1 LRAEVEGGGVMDE
14 EVRLREPDRQQIVL
28 QPLDYDQL
36 IEAGHPARAIWRV
49 LSKMDLS
56 RFCAPI
62 KARENSPGRA
72 ATDPRLLL
80 ALWLYGL
87 SEGVNS
93 ARELERLS
101 TEHAAYRWLCG
112 GVSVNY
118 HLLSDFRSGQ
128 RAALEELFTEVVA
141 ALMHQ
146 HLIRLHRVA
155 QDGTRVR
162 ASAGAASYRSTRR
175 LKACVRA
182 ARAHLTRLNAQA
194 QEDPTECSAR
204 QRAAELR
211 AAREYEERCR
221 QALAQATALGAHK
234 AEARNHPQRN
244 TETRISTTDPEARVM
259 KMADG
264 GFRPAY
270 NVQFATDTESR
281 IIVGVGASNAGTD
294 SQQLEPM
301 LDDIERRTG
310 ATPKQ
315 RLADGGYM
323 NFAAV
328 ERAAARGVEVF
339 VPPRANRTYHIDPL
353 IPQPGD
359 SPAIAEYRKRMGSV
373 AGKRIYLERAATA
386 ETVNADL
393 KTWRG
398 LDRLLVRG
406 TTKVLMAATW
416 SALAYN
422 LMRAIKMHWL

>member
-1 LRAEVEGGGVMDE
+1 MDE
-14 EVRLREPDRQQIVL
+14 EVRLREPDRKQIVL
-28 QPLDYDQL
+28 QPLDYDKL

-49 LSKMDLS
+49 LSKLDLS

-146 HLIRLHRVA
+146 HLITLHRVA

-162 ASAGAASYRSTRR
+162 ASAGAASFRRKRR
-175 LKACVRA
+175 LKACERA
-182 ARAHLTRLNAQA
+182 ARAHLERLNAQA

-204 QRAAELR
+204 QRAAEQR
-211 AAREYEERCR
+211 AAREYEERCQ

-244 TETRISTTDPEARVM
+244 TETRISTTDPKARVM

-315 RLADGGYM
+315 HLADGGYM

-359 SPAIAEYRKRMGSV
+359 SAAIAEYRERMGSA

-398 LDRLLVRG
+398 LNRLLVRG

-422 LMRAIKMHWL
+422 LMRAIKMRWL